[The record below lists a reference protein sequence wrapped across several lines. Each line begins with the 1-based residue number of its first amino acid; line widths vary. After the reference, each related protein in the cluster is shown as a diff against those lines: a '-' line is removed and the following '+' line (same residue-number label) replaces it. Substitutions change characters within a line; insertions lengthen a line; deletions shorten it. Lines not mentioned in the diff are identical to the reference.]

1 MLIIILTKQIFKKRE
16 NNDNINAVEVSAFDL
31 DSINDNM

>member
-1 MLIIILTKQIFKKRE
+1 MLIIILTKQIFKKRG